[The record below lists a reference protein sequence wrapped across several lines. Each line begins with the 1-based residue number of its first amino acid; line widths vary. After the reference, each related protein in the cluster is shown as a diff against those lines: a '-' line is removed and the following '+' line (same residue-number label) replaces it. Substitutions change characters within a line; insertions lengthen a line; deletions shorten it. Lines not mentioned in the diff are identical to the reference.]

1 SSFSNISYIYGAY
14 ISLDTKDDS
23 SNPVTLTS
31 SFYLD
36 NNSINISSYCN
47 VYNISAAY
55 LYLYSDAGAVYHPN
69 TISISSNSISISS
82 SISNYSQI
90 SFAQLSFQG
99 GRGGNTTEVDNLLI
113 NNNTLSF
120 TSSDPNNDDFT
131 FSVAS
136 TINSFCNDAGLLAR
150 FDLSNNF
157 YIALLLNL
165 GTLLPTSSF

>member
-1 SSFSNISYIYGAY
+1 KN
-14 ISLDTKDDS
+14 DS
-23 SNPVTLTS
+23 SNPITLTS

-47 VYNISAAY
+47 VYRIYAAF
-55 LYLYSDAGAVYHPN
+55 LDLVSDRDAVYHPS
-69 TISISSNSISISS
+69 TISVSSNSISISS

-90 SFAQLSFQG
+90 YFAYLSLY
-99 GRGGNTTEVDNLLI
+99 NCEVDNLLI

-120 TSSDPNNDDFT
+120 TASDPNNDDFT